1 MHDVDTSVS
10 VPLRFSLL
18 RCTFNQ
24 CTDLLSK
31 KDAAGFRS
39 FIFQFL
45 PLSLVDFVLLVVL
58 VWCPLSFW
66 WYEGMVCDGRVPV
79 LVREAQ

>member
-1 MHDVDTSVS
+1 M
-10 VPLRFSLL
+10 
-18 RCTFNQ
+18 
-24 CTDLLSK
+24 
-31 KDAAGFRS
+31 GFRS
-39 FIFQFL
+39 FILHSL
-45 PLSLVDFVLLVVL
+45 PLSSVDLVLLVVL